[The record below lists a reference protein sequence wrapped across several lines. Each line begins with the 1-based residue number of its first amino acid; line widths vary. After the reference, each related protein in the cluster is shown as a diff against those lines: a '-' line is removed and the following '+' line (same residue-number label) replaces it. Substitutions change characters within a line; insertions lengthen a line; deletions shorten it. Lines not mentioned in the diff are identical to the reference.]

1 MARNKK
7 KRAKR
12 IFLFSVICS
21 LINGYIIF
29 SMYSIFNDVKLKK
42 EEKEELV
49 LELSDLKEK
58 TESLKV
64 EANKLQDKD
73 YIGKYAREKFLYSG
87 ENEYILK
94 IK

>member
-1 MARNKK
+1 MKSNKK
-7 KRAKR
+7 KTKR
-12 IFLFSVICS
+12 VILFTIVCT

-29 SMYSIFNDVKLKK
+29 SVASVFKDVKMKQQEREELTLRLEEIK
-42 EEKEELV
+42 EE
-49 LELSDLKEK
+49 

-64 EANKLQDKD
+64 EANKLQDKE

-87 ENEYILK
+87 EDEYILK